1 MTAAK
6 SPAGL
11 RIDQVVME
19 FSLKGGIEAVAF
31 ELQRAFRS
39 AGTDCRVVTSIAE
52 DTSPDVKRIAP
63 VLARIGTRGRWRH
76 VGRAV
81 VVPLFTLAA
90 TRFLYADRRERRVV
104 LSHGDTLAGDVCVVH
119 AVNRANLDMKRASGA
134 WRWRLNPMH
143 HWVSLR
149 DRLMIG
155 GLRFRRYVALSERVV
170 QELQHH
176 YGVPRDRIVVIP
188 NGVNLDRFAPGP
200 DNGGPDDRA
209 ATRAGLGV
217 APDAPMLLFV
227 GHEFDRKGLAHAID
241 AIAALSR
248 PDARLVVVG
257 AGQAAPHAQRAG
269 RLGVNGQVLFTGPR
283 SDLPELY
290 RAADAFVFPTAYE
303 SFSLTCM
310 EAMACGLPVFAT
322 AVGGIEDYLRDG
334 VNGRVITQ
342 DGPAIAAAL
351 APMLD
356 DPALRQRL
364 RDGALATASR
374 YGWPSIAERY
384 RALLEEV
391 RDEITQGAQPSQ
403 RRPSRAGADRA
414 LEPSPTP
421 SRLTPCN

>member
-6 SPAGL
+6 PASGL

-31 ELQRAFRS
+31 EMQRAFRA
-39 AGTDCRVVTSIAE
+39 AGVDCRVVTSVSGDE
-52 DTSPDVKRIAP
+52 SPDVKRIAP
-63 VLARIGTRGRWRH
+63 ALARIGTRGRWRH
-76 VGRAV
+76 AGRALA
-81 VVPLFTLAA
+81 VPLFTLAA
-90 TRFLYADRRERRVV
+90 TWFLHADRRERRVV

-119 AVNRANLDMKRASGA
+119 AVNRANLDMKRAAGS
-134 WRWRLNPMH
+134 WRWMLNPMH

-149 DRLMIG
+149 DRFMIG

-188 NGVNLDRFAPGP
+188 NGVNLDRFTA
-200 DNGGPDDRA
+200 GPDDRD
-209 ATRAGLGV
+209 ATRSGLGI
-217 APDAPMLLFV
+217 ASDAPMLLFV

-241 AIAALSR
+241 ALAALGR
-248 PDARLVVVG
+248 PDARLVVAG
-257 AGQAAPHAQRAG
+257 AGQAAPHTQHAR
-269 RLGVNGQVLFTGPR
+269 RLGVEERVLFVGPR
-283 SDLPELY
+283 SDLPQLY

-356 DPALRQRL
+356 DPALRR
-364 RDGALATASR
+364 RFHDGALATASR
-374 YGWPSIAERY
+374 YGWPMIAERY
-384 RALLEEV
+384 RVLLEEV
-391 RDEITQGAQPSQ
+391 RDEIAEGTQPSKN
-403 RRPSRAGADRA
+403 RLNSAGRGSAPQ
-414 LEPSPTP
+414 PSPTP

>member
-1 MTAAK
+1 MTAANL
-6 SPAGL
+6 PEAL
-11 RIDQVVME
+11 RVDQVVME
-19 FSLKGGIEAVAF
+19 FSLRGGIEAVAF

-39 AGTDCRVVTSIAE
+39 AGVDCRVVTSIAD
-52 DTSPDVKRIAP
+52 DTSPDVRRIAP
-63 VLARIGTRGRWRH
+63 ALARIGTRGRWRH

-90 TRFLYADRRERRVV
+90 TRFLRAGRGGRRVV

-119 AVNRANLDMKRASGA
+119 AVNRANLDMKRAAGA

-170 QELQHH
+170 QELQQH

-188 NGVNLDRFAPGP
+188 NGVNLDRFTPE
-200 DNGGPDDRA
+200 PDDRA
-209 ATRAGLGV
+209 ATRSGLGV
-217 APDAPMLLFV
+217 PPGAPMLLFV
-227 GHEFDRKGLAHAID
+227 GHEFDRKGLAYAID
-241 AIAALSR
+241 AVAALGR

-257 AGQAAPHAQRAG
+257 AGQAPPHVQHAS
-269 RLGVNGQVLFTGPR
+269 RLGVAGQVLFTGPR
-283 SDLPELY
+283 SDLPQLY

-310 EAMACGLPVFAT
+310 EAMACGLPVFAP

-334 VNGRVITQ
+334 VNGRVITR

-351 APMLD
+351 APMLA
-356 DPALRQRL
+356 DPALRRRF
-364 RDGALATASR
+364 RDGALSTASR
-374 YGWPSIAERY
+374 YGWPSVAERY

-391 RDEITQGAQPSQ
+391 RGEIAQDVPPAQ
-403 RRPSRAGADRA
+403 RRSTGAGADRA
-414 LEPSPTP
+414 LQTSPTP